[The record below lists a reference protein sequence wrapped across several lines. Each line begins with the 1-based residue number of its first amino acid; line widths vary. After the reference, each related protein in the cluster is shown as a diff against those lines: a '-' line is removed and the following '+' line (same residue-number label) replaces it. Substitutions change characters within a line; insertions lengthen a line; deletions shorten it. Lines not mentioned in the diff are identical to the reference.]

1 MIKVMILGSLLM
13 LSYEDFRYKTVP
25 IWQLVILGILC
36 GINLA
41 YAGILMHEMPKD
53 SLWGVLFGVAIL
65 LISVI
70 TGWLGAGD
78 GVVLL
83 LLGLGLGG
91 VKMIKIFLTALLL
104 MAVSAGILMVRRGIH
119 LKYEM
124 PLIPFIFLAA
134 VEVMLCG

>member
-1 MIKVMILGSLLM
+1 MIKFMILGSLL
-13 LSYEDFRYKTVP
+13 LLAYEDFKYKTVP

-36 GINLA
+36 GINLV
-41 YAGILMHEMPKD
+41 YTGISIHEMPKD

-65 LISVI
+65 LVSVI
-70 TGWLGAGD
+70 TGWIGAGD

-83 LLGLGLGG
+83 LLGLGRGG
-91 VKMIKIFLTALLL
+91 VEMINIFLIALLL
-104 MAVSAGILMVRRGIH
+104 MAVSAGILMVCRGIH

-134 VEVMLCG
+134 MGVMLCG